1 MERMELKILSMVVK
15 TGRTRYNQPIILGR
29 FSMRSLS
36 LLAAAL
42 LLTSTFVSVS
52 ASAFSVDEV
61 GNSKNAANFNDPD
74 DKIPYPHIADDGK
87 PSNNFQGKQVG
98 NGSVTFGFTSSA
110 PSSSNEPS
118 AFERA
123 QQRMQQ

>member
-1 MERMELKILSMVVK
+1 
-15 TGRTRYNQPIILGR
+15 
-29 FSMRSLS
+29 MRSLS